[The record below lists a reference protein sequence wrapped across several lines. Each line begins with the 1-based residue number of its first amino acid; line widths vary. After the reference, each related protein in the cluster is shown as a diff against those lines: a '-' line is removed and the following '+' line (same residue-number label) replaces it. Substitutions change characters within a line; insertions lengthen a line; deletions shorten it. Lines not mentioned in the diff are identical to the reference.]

1 MLSCYLQ
8 PANTCSMARLPIPSF
23 PVRLREG
30 SFLARIA
37 AWKMGTSSVAMV
49 LGRTIHLWGVT
60 RAEFLADTAW
70 VRHELMHVEQYR
82 RYGVIGFLLRYVWES
97 IRRGYRNNYLEVE
110 ARAVEEG
117 ETVGEMITN
126 YGLRFTNS

>member
-1 MLSCYLQ
+1 MLNFQYSTVNFIPVIPLAM
-8 PANTCSMARLPIPSF
+8 PSLPIPPF
-23 PVRLREG
+23 PVHLREG

-49 LGRTIHLWGVT
+49 LGRTIHLWGVS

-82 RYGVIGFLLRYVWES
+82 RYGTIGFLFRYTWES
-97 IRRGYRNNYLEVE
+97 VRRGYRNNYLEVE

-117 ETVGEMITN
+117 EKVEVEW
-126 YGLRFTNS
+126 R